1 MLAVVFGTGFSPLTV
16 LASESVDEVVVA
28 EEVEKTEEV
37 VVEQVEEILEK
48 ESALVEAEAAGEE
61 VIKDIDNLKDKT
73 GIEDPLTEDLGET
86 VDNLEVEAE
95 NNNDLENAPVIEDS
109 IEESEEGEKEI
120 IESDN
125 TQEEKASPE
134 PMLKVVEE
142 SVEDKGEMEA
152 GSNLEAQAK
161 GNNEVSSDEIEVTP
175 LSNHLDDSLEDI
187 SAEYG
192 QETEDSGNDDD
203 PVVGV
208 IIEDVSAEY
217 GNQTTDG
224 NGGGDNGDQ
233 TEEVSREYNFNTTAD
248 SGPVLDEEV
257 SQEYTLQTL
266 SDVGQEE
273 VSNEYS
279 FTTTSGG
286 GGNDPEEEISREY
299 SFRTLSDIGQPQEEI
314 SQEYSFTTDNGGGG
328 GPTLDEEIS
337 DEYSFRTLS
346 DIGQEE
352 ISSEYSF
359 TTDNNGG
366 GGGGGGGGRRT
377 VVKDIV
383 LPTKCLPLILE
394 YIRLGQNN
402 NPIEVFKLQWFLR
415 TFEGLD
421 VPLSGV
427 YDQTTYEAVKIFQVR
442 HADPILTSWGINEP
456 TGYVF
461 ISTSLNINYI
471 YCGLEGVQFD
481 LRNFYKTTG
490 TAFISSPTKGS
501 GSEYLM
507 LPPPVQTDLSDKYMI
522 LDTDLPAE
530 IAIKADNLF
539 QVAMIGLTD
548 FLAVLGLDIDT
559 KTVRVGTLWL
569 VLALIIIIILLVL
582 KRLTDNNE
590 NKVETTINATLL
602 EEEEARLEA
611 EELDRLVQEYNNTT
625 EVTEDDIRPEAGSG
639 QAQHISETL
648 KDREIELEGKK
659 EDK

>member
-1 MLAVVFGTGFSPLTV
+1 MTSVLVLAVVFGVGVSPLTV
-16 LASESVDEVVVA
+16 LASEDGDKAVTVTVEEEKVEDVVM
-28 EEVEKTEEV
+28 ERSEETPEVESTV
-37 VVEQVEEILEK
+37 
-48 ESALVEAEAAGEE
+48 EE
-61 VIKDIDNLKDKT
+61 VIKDIDNLKDT
-73 GIEDPLTEDLGET
+73 TPTEALEIDHSDET
-86 VDNLEVEAE
+86 VDNLKVETE
-95 NNNDLENAPVIEDS
+95 NNNGNDLENTPTEEDS
-109 IEESEEGEKEI
+109 LESEEVEKEV
-120 IESDN
+120 IESDDIEK
-125 TQEEKASPE
+125 EEGLTG
-134 PMLKVVEE
+134 PMLRVVE
-142 SVEDKGEMEA
+142 DA
-152 GSNLEAQAK
+152 
-161 GNNEVSSDEIEVTP
+161 NEVDSNKIEEVSP
-175 LSNHLDDSLEDI
+175 LNNHLNGNVEDI
-187 SAEYG
+187 SAEYNG
-192 QETEDSGNDDD
+192 QIINDSDGDDSGQ
-203 PVVGV
+203 
-208 IIEDVSAEY
+208 IEEI
-217 GNQTTDG
+217 
-224 NGGGDNGDQ
+224 
-233 TEEVSREYNFNTTAD
+233 SREYNFNTITD
-248 SGPVLDEEV
+248 LVLFEEV
-257 SQEYTLQTL
+257 SQEYTLRAL
-266 SDVGQEE
+266 SDIGQEE
-273 VSNEYS
+273 ISNEYS
-279 FTTTSGG
+279 FTTDNNGG
-286 GGNDPEEEISREY
+286 GGGGGGDPAEEISGEY
-299 SFRTLSDIGQPQEEI
+299 SFRTLSDIGQPLEEI

-328 GPTLDEEIS
+328 PTLNEEIS
-337 DEYSFRTLS
+337 AEYSFRTLS
-346 DIGQEE
+346 NIGQEE
-352 ISSEYSF
+352 ISNEYSF

-366 GGGGGGGGRRT
+366 GGGGGGGGRRN

-415 TFEGLD
+415 TFEDLD

-427 YDQTTYEAVKIFQVR
+427 YDQVTYEAVKIFQTR
-442 HADPILTSWGINEP
+442 HADPILTSWGINKP

-548 FLAVLGLDIDT
+548 FFTTLGLDVDT
-559 KTVRVGTLWL
+559 KTVRLVTLWL

-590 NKVETTINATLL
+590 NKVETTIDPAVL